1 MLQLVLGGSGSG
13 KTTLLYAKI
22 KERALAGQKS
32 ILLVPEQFTASTEQR
47 IYHTL
52 GDAHSGMV
60 ESFSFSSLAE
70 RVLSSC
76 GGAAI
81 KTLAEAGRAVLV
93 RRAIKEVENRLVYYR
108 KRQMQNAA
116 FCQMVAQTIDELKSA
131 GLDAVQ
137 LAHLA
142 EGCGGGR
149 DKMADLALIFAAY
162 EAMLGETELDPT
174 DRVKLAATQLQQA
187 CSAGEVPDFLA
198 GRAVFIDE
206 FDTFNAPKK
215 QLLLALFGACES
227 ITASLCADGLTLPSA
242 PAAEGVEPHKATFL
256 EDVSLFSGARR
267 VAFDLRTL
275 SRKAGVG
282 IAAPI
287 LLQQDLR
294 HANAPALAALEGL
307 LAGKELAAAD
317 LAEGTAPTD
326 GSMWASTPT
335 GEANA
340 NASVLE
346 GALSTDA
353 VPITLFAAKTR
364 EQEAQAMVAQMQQL
378 ARSGARYG
386 KMAIVCRNL
395 TPYRT
400 AVQRECRL
408 AGIPLFCDETTT
420 PTFSAPITA
429 IRALLSM
436 VRGIDYTDQ
445 MIALAKTGLC
455 ATKGKDAAGK
465 TVWVPIPE
473 YQILALE
480 NYVYTWS
487 PSRAAW
493 QQPFTRN
500 PEGFGVQP
508 DGAKDAPD
516 GAAPPAETARKAM
529 LAPVQALC
537 DGVRGKTIRADA
549 LTKRLYA
556 CLQAFGAE
564 QQQAQQVA
572 AVRAVRGI
580 PAAEAAA
587 REWNVVMDLLDQ
599 MVRLLGEEEVT
610 LAEYTEL
617 FLMLMH
623 TSDLGHIPQNID
635 AVIFTSAGKM
645 RLDAPEHVF
654 VLGLAEGEFPAP
666 PHAQGL
672 LTDADRDALMAQ
684 QIELPD
690 CFENK
695 MVREDVSFYKA
706 MTAPAHSLWLSWP
719 EGLAMPL
726 TSALA
731 PLLAQVPHQNA
742 AVDLWQ
748 STTTPAAAID
758 RLGSLWGEDS
768 VQAASLAAALHTEA
782 AATDAPWGAAL
793 ARFDEVAADLPKQL
807 HQPAQVAQLL
817 GDAIAISPSRV
828 EQYYTCQYKYF
839 LQYLLRLR
847 PRQKAELSPSQSGSL
862 MHWVLEQAL
871 TAEPTPY
878 DAYKQPSFVALDASG
893 LKTLAEQLVDAYHA
907 LYMPEES
914 VRFAYLLTRLKK
926 SMAALLS
933 YVQAERKQSTFET
946 AACEAKIGTDAFPAR
961 SYTLG
966 DGKSVSLVGI
976 IDRIDTWQAEDG
988 VLWMRVV
995 DYKTGAK
1002 SFHLKE
1008 VYDGLDC
1015 QMLLYLF
1022 AALKQWNPQNT
1033 AVRKAAGVQYLLADP
1048 APQVQPRDAAQQV
1061 QRPELDGLLR
1071 DDEGVLKASDANLTG
1086 EYLPFALKNG
1096 KVDPRTQKASLAD
1109 DAKMRRIE
1117 AHLDDIVVKMAQ
1129 GLYAGDIK
1137 AEPLCPTAG
1146 RTPCQWCEYR
1156 TVCGHEDG
1164 KGERGLSAAADP
1176 FAPPEE
1182 AKTNDTTPAKE
1193 GE

>member
-13 KTTLLYAKI
+13 KTTLLYGKI
-22 KERALAGQKS
+22 KARALDGQKS
-32 ILLVPEQFTASTEQR
+32 ILLVPEQFTASTESR
-47 IYHTL
+47 IYRAL

-93 RRAIKEVENRLVYYR
+93 RRAIKEVENRLAYYR
-108 KRQMQNAA
+108 KRQVQNAA

-174 DRVKLAATQLQQA
+174 DRVKLAATQLQEA
-187 CSAGEVPDFLA
+187 CSTGEVPDFLA

-294 HANAPALAALEGL
+294 HTNAPALAALEGL
-307 LAGKELAAAD
+307 LAGGQGDVDNTEDIDEATSADAARA
-317 LAEGTAPTD
+317 
-326 GSMWASTPT
+326 
-335 GEANA
+335 
-340 NASVLE
+340 
-346 GALSTDA
+346 
-353 VPITLFAAKTR
+353 ITLFAAKTR

-386 KMAIVCRNL
+386 KMAIVCRSL
-395 TPYRT
+395 APYRT

-408 AGIPLFCDETTT
+408 ADIPLFCDEATT

-429 IRALLSM
+429 IRALLAM

-465 TVWVPIPE
+465 TVWQPIPE

-500 PEGFGVQP
+500 PDGFGVQP
-508 DGAKDAPD
+508 DAPAGETPPT
-516 GAAPPAETARKAM
+516 GAATPPAETARKAM
-529 LAPVQALC
+529 LTPVQALC

-587 REWNVVMDLLDQ
+587 REWNVVMELLDQ
-599 MVRLLGEEEVT
+599 MVRLLGEEEIT
-610 LAEYTEL
+610 LAEYAEL
-617 FLMLMH
+617 FLMLIQ

-684 QIELPD
+684 KIELPD

-719 EGLAMPL
+719 EGLAVPL

-731 PLLAQVPHQNA
+731 PLLAQLPHQTA

-768 VQAASLAAALHTEA
+768 VQAASIAAALHTHA
-782 AATDAPWGAAL
+782 AATAAPWGAAL

-807 HQPAQVAQLL
+807 YQPAQVAQLL

-871 TAEPTPY
+871 TANPTPY

-893 LKTLAEQLVDAYHA
+893 LTTLAGQLVDAYHA

-933 YVQAERKQSTFET
+933 YVQAERKQSAFAT

-966 DGKSVSLVGI
+966 DGKSVSLVGV

-1002 SFHLKE
+1002 SFYLKE

-1022 AALKQWNPQNT
+1022 AALKHWDPQNT

-1048 APQVQPRDAAQQV
+1048 APQVQPRDEAQQV
-1061 QRPELDGLLR
+1061 QQPELDGLLR
-1071 DDEGVLKASDANLTG
+1071 DDQGVLQASDANLTG
-1086 EYLPFALKNG
+1086 EYLPFIMKNG
-1096 KVDPRTQKASLAD
+1096 KVDTRAQKASLAD

-1117 AHLDDIVVKMAQ
+1117 AHLDDLVVKMAQ

-1137 AEPLCPTAG
+1137 AAPLCPTTN

-1156 TVCGHEDG
+1156 AVCGHEDG
-1164 KGERGLSAAADP
+1164 KGERGLTALVDP
-1176 FAPPEE
+1176 FAPP
-1182 AKTNDTTPAKE
+1182 AAPE
-1193 GE
+1193 GTDL